1 MRYGILIILLS
12 FCINLA
18 AQQPDNYTFRHIDQT
33 DGLLQN
39 NVFGIRQDARG
50 FIWILT
56 PNGLQRYD
64 GSRFINYQGVVTK
77 AVNGMANGAELYT
90 DNKKNEVWVLG
101 GGKMEELDLSNN
113 RFSNYDPEQVLKDS
127 AFKFDTYTNEDNNQC
142 LLGEKGVFFLSPGS
156 NKISSFILNIHP
168 LHLHESNIMAT
179 DSRYNQAWVVTPGGS
194 LLLFDGNTKQVFSKT
209 HNPTNHLLL
218 SLLKAKHIATRFIM
232 IDSRSD
238 CWISTWRNLFYRFN
252 HETGKLISYNL
263 STINK
268 LGNNKKKEDRT
279 LLINA
284 MYEDSHGNIWI
295 ATENAG
301 LLLYH
306 EETDDFEDINVDEK
320 NIQGIQYN
328 FKIYCIIQDKEE
340 NIWLG
345 TDKGISIFNPYRQYF
360 KSIRHEENIPSL
372 PKNEIL
378 SFIQTNT
385 GNILVGTWGG
395 GISVYDN
402 QWKFKK
408 NILFSNHYEYN
419 MVWCFMQQDKNIWAG
434 CQHGYIHIYNPVTQ
448 VIKTIHPSEMS
459 GSTIHCMAKDTEGNI
474 WFGLH
479 NGKIVEW
486 DKQQNKFYPYNDAV
500 QNKMND
506 GAPVLKMFIDKQQ
519 HFWVSTTK
527 GFKEFDPHKRIY
539 TSMFLPDKNNPLS
552 ISAISCE
559 GIEAY
564 NDTTLLIGTIYGG
577 LNFFNTNTKI
587 FSHLTAN
594 DGLPSNNIYAL
605 KKDTAGYIWFT
616 TDYNLY
622 KFKPANK
629 IFIRYNMEPGIT
641 NSSFNTDNF
650 YALHDGTWLTATST
664 EIICFHPIVNIEN
677 KKNEKVEIAGLKIF
691 DNAFFIDSFLNQNK
705 PIQLNYKQNFFTVE
719 FALLDFSNLQQTKY
733 YYRLSNV
740 NKDWVGAGTKMFA
753 SYTNLNPGKYIF
765 SVKTENDMGVSQP
778 TSFTIII
785 SPPFWQTWW
794 FRLLC
799 ILIIVFIVY
808 GLVRRRIKSI
818 RHEAE
823 MKQKIAETE
832 MMALRA
838 QMNPHFIF
846 NCLNSIDNLI
856 QVDEKE
862 KATLYLSKFAK
873 LIRSIL
879 ENAAKNVVPCWKDM
893 ETLKLYLELE
903 ELRWD
908 KKFSYQ
914 LVIADEILNGDY
926 KVPPLV
932 IQPFAE
938 NAIHHGL
945 LNKKEGD
952 KKLTIHV
959 SVINN
964 HIHYLIED
972 NGVGRAKANSYKQL
986 NKISHE
992 SMGMQITT
1000 DRINLFNQNNKNG
1013 YVKITDMVNEFQE
1026 PCGTKVAIELINQS

>member
-12 FCINLA
+12 FVIRLP
-18 AQQPDNYTFRHIDQT
+18 AQQQNNFIFRHIDQAN
-33 DGLLQN
+33 GLLQN

-64 GSRFINYQGVVTK
+64 GSRFINYQSVGTK
-77 AVNGMANGAELYT
+77 AINGMSGGAELYIE
-90 DNKKNEVWVLG
+90 NKKNKVWVRG
-101 GGKMEELDLSNN
+101 GNVIEELNLSNN
-113 RFSNYDPEQVLKDS
+113 RFSSYDAEQVLKDT

-142 LLGEKGVFFLSPGS
+142 LLGDKGVFFLSPGS
-156 NKISSFILNIHP
+156 NKISSYILNIHP
-168 LHLHESNIMAT
+168 FHLHENNIIAT
-179 DSRYNQAWVVTPGGS
+179 NSQNNHTWVVTSSGA
-194 LLLFDGNTKQVFSKT
+194 LLLFDRNTKHIFSEK
-209 HNPTNHLLL
+209 NNSTNHPLL
-218 SLLKAKHIATRFIM
+218 SLLKERHIAARFIM
-232 IDSRSD
+232 TDSRSD
-238 CWISTWRNLFYRFN
+238 CWISTWRNLFYKFN
-252 HETGKLISYNL
+252 RETGKLISYNL
-263 STINK
+263 SSIKK

-284 MYEDSHGNIWI
+284 FYEDNHNNIWI

-306 EETDDFEDINVDEK
+306 KETDNFETIIVDKK
-320 NIQGIQYN
+320 NIQSIQYN
-328 FKIYCIIQDKEE
+328 FKIYCITQDKDE

-360 KSIRHEENIPSL
+360 KSIQHEENIPSL
-372 PKNEIL
+372 PKNETL

-395 GISVYDN
+395 GIAVYDN
-402 QWKFKK
+402 KWNFKK
-408 NILFSNHYEYN
+408 NILFSNHYQYN
-419 MVWCFMQQDKNIWAG
+419 MVWSFMQQDKNIWAG
-434 CQHGYIHIYNPVTQ
+434 CQHGYIHIYNPVTEA
-448 VIKTIHPSEMS
+448 IKTIHPPEMG
-459 GSTIHCMAKDTEGNI
+459 GSTIRCMVKDGEGNI
-474 WFGLH
+474 WFGLQ
-479 NGKIVEW
+479 NGKIIQW
-486 DKQQNKFYPYNDAV
+486 NKTKNKFYPYNDSLESET
-500 QNKMND
+500 NN
-506 GAPVLKMFIDKQQ
+506 GAPVINIFIDKQQ
-519 HFWVSTTK
+519 HFWVSTTN
-527 GFKEFDPHKRIY
+527 GFKEFDPNKRIY
-539 TSMFLPDKNNPLS
+539 ISIFLPDKKNPLS
-552 ISAISCE
+552 ISATSCQ

-564 NDTTLLIGTIYGG
+564 NDTTLIIGTIYGG
-577 LNFFNTNTKI
+577 LNFFNTNTKT
-587 FSHLTAN
+587 FAPLTAS

-605 KKDTAGYIWFT
+605 KKDTAGFVWFT

-629 IFIRYNMEPGIT
+629 KFIRYNMEPGII
-641 NSSFNTDNF
+641 NSDFDNYSF
-650 YALHDGTWLTATST
+650 YELQSGAWLTATAT
-664 EIICFHPIVNIEN
+664 EIICFQPNVNIQN
-677 KKNEKVEIAGLKIF
+677 NKNEKVEIAGFKVF

-705 PIQLNYKQNFFTVE
+705 PIQLTYKQNFFTVE
-719 FALLDFSNLQQTKY
+719 FALLDFSNLEQTKY
-733 YYRLSNV
+733 YYRLSDV
-740 NKDWVGAGTKMFA
+740 NKDWVSADTKNFA
-753 SYTNLNPGKYIF
+753 SYTNLPPGKYKF
-765 SVKTENDMGVSQP
+765 SVKTENDTGESQP

-794 FRLLC
+794 FRSLC

-808 GLVRRRIKSI
+808 ALVRRRIKSI

-856 QVDEKE
+856 QMDEKE
-862 KATLYLSKFAK
+862 KATMYLSKFAK

-879 ENAAKNVVPCWKDM
+879 ENAAKDVVPCWKDM

-914 LVIADEILNGDY
+914 FIIADEILNGDY

-932 IQPFAE
+932 IQPFVE

-952 KKLTIHV
+952 KKLIIHV